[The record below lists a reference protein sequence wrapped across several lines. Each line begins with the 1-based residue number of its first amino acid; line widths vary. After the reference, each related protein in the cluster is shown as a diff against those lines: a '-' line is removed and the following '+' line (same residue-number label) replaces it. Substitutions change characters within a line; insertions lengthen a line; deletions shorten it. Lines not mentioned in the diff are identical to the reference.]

1 MRVLRSGLPGDTEKV
16 HAMYRASLSR
26 NAREEEMAVISDLI
40 AESRDRFTQSA
51 ESAAKLNQ
59 SGAVVVDSSLDA
71 NEVAVW
77 TVIASAILNLD
88 ETITKR

>member
-1 MRVLRSGLPGDTEKV
+1 
-16 HAMYRASLSR
+16 MYRRCLSR
-26 NAREEEMAVISDLI
+26 MAREEELAIVAGLL
-40 AESRDRFTQSA
+40 AETRNRFVQSA

-59 SGAVVVDSSLDA
+59 SGAITLDSSLDA

>member
-1 MRVLRSGLPGDTEKV
+1 MRVLRSALPGDAERV
-16 HAMYRASLSR
+16 HAMYQASLSR
-26 NAREEEMAVISDLI
+26 NAREEEMAVFADLI
-40 AESRDRFTQSA
+40 TESRNRFTQSA

-59 SGAVVVDSSLDA
+59 SGTVVVDSNLDA